1 MVLPRNGLGII
12 LFSIFIS
19 DVDENRE
26 CIHTKFVGSIELDK
40 TVICF
45 SFSIR
50 RFYNDLRRLQPISD
64 DIQQG

>member
-19 DVDENRE
+19 DVDENSE

-45 SFSIR
+45 SIR
-50 RFYNDLRRLQPISD
+50 RFYSDLRRLQPISD